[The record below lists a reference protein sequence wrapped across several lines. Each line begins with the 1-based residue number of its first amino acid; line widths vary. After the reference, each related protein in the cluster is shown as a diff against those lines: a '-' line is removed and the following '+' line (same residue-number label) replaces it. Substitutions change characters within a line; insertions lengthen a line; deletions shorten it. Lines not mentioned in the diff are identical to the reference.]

1 MNVQFLKLEVMY
13 KTLYKRRIAHFLR
26 QREYLRALKL
36 LAEALL
42 IQDNEQFNSTSG
54 IFSH

>member
-1 MNVQFLKLEVMY
+1 MNVQFLKLEIMY
-13 KTLYKRRIAHFLR
+13 KTSYKRRIAHSLR

-42 IQDNEQFNSTSG
+42 IQNNEQCNTTSG